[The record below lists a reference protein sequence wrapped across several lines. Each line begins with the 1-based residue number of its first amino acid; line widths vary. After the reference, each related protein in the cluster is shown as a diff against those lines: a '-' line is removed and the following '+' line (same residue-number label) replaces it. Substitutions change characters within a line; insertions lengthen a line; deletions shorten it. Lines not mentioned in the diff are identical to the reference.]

1 MKWAAQKIILL
12 CRILES
18 SNQDEGT
25 LYEEQMR
32 TKSMAKSIARV
43 KKTIS
48 EKKIEVCALCGTL
61 RLTRRVSSGA
71 LTSISFAV
79 LFLNNL
85 RDGLY
90 RKEGTARSLMRAQN
104 LNM

>member
-1 MKWAAQKIILL
+1 MSKWELRVWRSL
-12 CRILES
+12 SRDSEN
-18 SNQDEGT
+18 NQ
-25 LYEEQMR
+25 R
-32 TKSMAKSIARV
+32 
-43 KKTIS
+43 
-48 EKKIEVCALCGTL
+48 KKIEVCALCGTL
-61 RLTRRVSSGA
+61 RLTRRVSSGT

-90 RKEGTARSLMRAQN
+90 RKEGTTRSLMRAQN

>member
-1 MKWAAQKIILL
+1 M
-12 CRILES
+12 
-18 SNQDEGT
+18 G
-25 LYEEQMR
+25 

-43 KKTIS
+43 KKTKKTIS

-61 RLTRRVSSGA
+61 RLSRRVSSGA

-90 RKEGTARSLMRAQN
+90 RKEGTARSLMREQN

>member
-1 MKWAAQKIILL
+1 MKEHCTRSEWELRVWRSL
-12 CRILES
+12 SRES
-18 SNQDEGT
+18 RKQS
-25 LYEEQMR
+25 
-32 TKSMAKSIARV
+32 AK
-43 KKTIS
+43 
-48 EKKIEVCALCGTL
+48 KKIEVCALCGTL

-79 LFLNNL
+79 LFLDNL

-90 RKEGTARSLMRAQN
+90 RKEGTASSLMRAQN